1 MNMMKLKI
9 IILYI
14 GMILFFAFNAEAQKH
29 LKINDVFKE
38 YGMKDGS
45 ILVELSTD
53 VLSGN
58 SNISFYKSLVM
69 TTNDLRT
76 NDCVSALNEDI
87 KKGTKLIESKKNGNL
102 ETGYYVVGR
111 DKNVYE
117 YILYKNKS
125 KKLTLVYLKG
135 NFPPDELEEE
145 LSGLKD
151 LFLYINNK
159 RIKLE
164 N

>member
-1 MNMMKLKI
+1 
-9 IILYI
+9 
-14 GMILFFAFNAEAQKH
+14 MILFFAFNAEAQKH